1 MTFRSLLVL
10 ARSRVIKSYSPECF
24 SEVKLV
30 RKGIINRATFTVDLL
45 CLVELHAG
53 GASDPRSPKS
63 TYISKCH

>member
-45 CLVELHAG
+45 CLVELHA
-53 GASDPRSPKS
+53 
-63 TYISKCH
+63 